1 MEIIKLN
8 LIPSGAT
15 PVVHV
20 KQYDIGRKWR
30 FELYEGAAVYTLD
43 GTEVL
48 ECDVKKLD
56 GNIVTISVTNT
67 SSTYVDIETTVQ
79 MTACSGD
86 QIGALRITKGGDDIA
101 TINFILAC
109 QRSPLEGGITS
120 DSAIHNLEQQI
131 ADAVADQYDADSV
144 IFDNTPTT
152 GHGIGYAVTSD
163 GLKSYIPKNVS
174 DMDDVTIT
182 TPVAGEALVFD
193 ADGNLVNGTV
203 STVGNLDDLSDV
215 DTTGKAT
222 GDSLRYDGA
231 EWVAK
236 PTTIEMTQAE
246 YNAIVDFT
254 PYANT
259 HIVITDAPNLNPTAS
274 DIEYS
279 SGVTVKQAI
288 DGKVNTT
295 DTVIHLA
302 NKYLSSACQWFTTNL
317 GQNTNTMV
325 ISTTDNLATNNS
337 IHILLFGRYG
347 AWVVRASVDG
357 TGNFS
362 SAEITKL
369 ESGANTVTAS
379 VSGKNITLTGLGTWS
394 TFLGVIVKDY
404 YQTVTF
410 TISQS

>member
-20 KQYDIGRKWR
+20 KQYDVGRTWR
-30 FELYEGAAVYTLD
+30 FELYEGASVYTLD
-43 GTEVL
+43 GTETI
-48 ECDVKKLD
+48 EIDVKKND
-56 GNIVTISVTNT
+56 GNVVTVAVTNT
-67 SSTYVDIETTVQ
+67 SDNYVDIETTLQ

-86 QIGALRITKGGDDIA
+86 QLGALRIFKGDDDIA
-101 TINFILAC
+101 TLNFILAC
-109 QRSPLEGGITS
+109 QRSPLENGIQS

-193 ADGNLVNGTV
+193 NDGNLVNGTV

-231 EWVAK
+231 EWIAK
-236 PTTIEMTQAE
+236 PTTYQIDKADFDQ
-246 YNAIVDFT
+246 ISDFT
-254 PYANT
+254 PYANS
-259 HIVITDAPNLNPTAS
+259 HIVVPDEANLNPTAS
-274 DIEYS
+274 DIEFS
-279 SGVTVKQAI
+279 GGVTVYDELNNKADISSLATVATSGSFNDLINKPITYGGTLTDLNNAQKTTETITLYTFNGGATNSPSGSAGGWLLSCI
-288 DGKVNTT
+288 NYNTT
-295 DTVIHLA
+295 TYGSQLA
-302 NKYLSSACQWFTTNL
+302 LTNGGLYFRKLVGGSYQAWTT
-317 GQNTNTMV
+317 
-325 ISTTDNLATNNS
+325 LAT
-337 IHILLFGRYG
+337 
-347 AWVVRASVDG
+347 
-357 TGNFS
+357 
-362 SAEITKL
+362 
-369 ESGANTVTAS
+369 
-379 VSGKNITLTGLGTWS
+379 
-394 TFLGVIVKDY
+394 
-404 YQTVTF
+404 
-410 TISQS
+410 

>member
-8 LIPSGAT
+8 LIPSGAI

-20 KQYDIGRKWR
+20 KQYDIGREWR

-86 QIGALRITKGGDDIA
+86 QLGALRITKGGDDIA

-144 IFDNTPTT
+144 VFDNTPTT
-152 GHGIGYAVTSD
+152 GHGIGYAVSSA

-193 ADGNLVNGTV
+193 NDGNLVNGTV
-203 STVGNLDDLSDV
+203 STVGSIDDLNDV
-215 DTTGKAT
+215 DTTGKQD
-222 GDSLRYDGA
+222 GDSLRYDA
-231 EWVAK
+231 NASEWVAK
-236 PTTIEMTQAE
+236 PTTVALTQAE
-246 YNAIVDFT
+246 YDALVLSGDLE
-254 PYANT
+254 PNT
-259 HIVITDAPNLNPTAS
+259 HYVITDAPNLNPTAS

-288 DGKVNTT
+288 DNVKSQDLTYTGDTNAQGTMATDITFDSAVRMAYGVKGTT
-295 DTVIHLA
+295 KYYAQIRPSNSDTVVV
-302 NKYLSSACQWFTTNL
+302 NL
-317 GQNTNTMV
+317 RD
-325 ISTTDNLATNNS
+325 DNNNV
-337 IHILLFGRYG
+337 
-347 AWVVRASVDG
+347 AASV
-357 TGNFS
+357 TG
-362 SAEITKL
+362 ITVHVFK
-369 ESGANTVTAS
+369 S
-379 VSGKNITLTGLGTWS
+379 V
-394 TFLGVIVKDY
+394 Y
-404 YQTVTF
+404 
-410 TISQS
+410 

>member
-20 KQYDIGRKWR
+20 KQYDIGRTWR

-182 TPVAGEALVFD
+182 TPASGEILVY
-193 ADGNLVNGTV
+193 NNGTWENQANPA
-203 STVGNLDDLSDV
+203 STQNFAPDYDDTATYNTNDKVIYQGLLYVCLEDSVTGAWDGTKWQQISVADLNAELLPIQSGSATNTKDYIDSVTPKYYTTASQKLNSLSWTQSAAGVYYTIIDLSALIPD
-215 DTTGKAT
+215 AT
-222 GDSLRYDGA
+222 LILSVSICGWNVIRSSDNLIPFINSNSIKIG
-231 EWVAK
+231 V
-236 PTTIEMTQAE
+236 M
-246 YNAIVDFT
+246 
-254 PYANT
+254 ANT
-259 HIVITDAPNLNPTAS
+259 
-274 DIEYS
+274 
-279 SGVTVKQAI
+279 
-288 DGKVNTT
+288 
-295 DTVIHLA
+295 
-302 NKYLSSACQWFTTNL
+302 
-317 GQNTNTMV
+317 
-325 ISTTDNLATNNS
+325 NS
-337 IHILLFGRYG
+337 
-347 AWVVRASVDG
+347 
-357 TGNFS
+357 FS
-362 SAEITKL
+362 SAD
-369 ESGANTVTAS
+369 SS
-379 VSGKNITLTGLGTWS
+379 LT
-394 TFLGVIVKDY
+394 FRVIY
-404 YQTVTF
+404 
-410 TISQS
+410 I

>member
-20 KQYDIGRKWR
+20 KQYDIGRTWR

-56 GNIVTISVTNT
+56 GNVVTISVTNT

-131 ADAVADQYDADSV
+131 ADAVANQYDADSV

-163 GLKSYIPKNVS
+163 GVATAVQDAKDYTDTAIGGLNIPENIT
-174 DMDDVTIT
+174 DLADVNIT
-182 TPVAGEALVFD
+182 TPTNGEILVY
-193 ADGNLVNGTV
+193 NNGTWENQANPS
-203 STVGNLDDLSDV
+203 STTNFAPDYDDTATYNTNDKVIYQGLLYVCLEDSVTGAWDGTKWQQISVADLNAKLLPITSGSSTNTKEYIDTGLSGKGKLVKAFVTYNGSAFTIPNDV
-215 DTTGKAT
+215 DLPTQPQMCVVGRNSSNGSFYLLWYNSSDQTF
-222 GDSLRYDGA
+222 LLGA
-231 EWVAK
+231 
-236 PTTIEMTQAE
+236 
-246 YNAIVDFT
+246 
-254 PYANT
+254 
-259 HIVITDAPNLNPTAS
+259 
-274 DIEYS
+274 
-279 SGVTVKQAI
+279 
-288 DGKVNTT
+288 
-295 DTVIHLA
+295 
-302 NKYLSSACQWFTTNL
+302 
-317 GQNTNTMV
+317 V
-325 ISTTDNLATNNS
+325 ISGSAPTNGQGCP
-337 IHILLFGRYG
+337 IWY
-347 AWVVRASVDG
+347 VV
-357 TGNFS
+357 
-362 SAEITKL
+362 
-369 ESGANTVTAS
+369 
-379 VSGKNITLTGLGTWS
+379 
-394 TFLGVIVKDY
+394 
-404 YQTVTF
+404 
-410 TISQS
+410 

>member
-86 QIGALRITKGGDDIA
+86 QLGAIRITKGGDDIA

-144 IFDNTPTT
+144 IFDNTPTQ
-152 GHGIGYAVTSD
+152 GHGIGFTVTSEGVATAVQD
-163 GLKSYIPKNVS
+163 AKDYTDTAIGGLSIPENITDLADTDINNPTNGEIMVYNNGVWENQANPSSTTNFAPDYDDTQTYNTNDKVIYQGLLYVCLEDSITGAWDSTKWQNISVADFTADLLPIESGSATNTKDYIDS
-174 DMDDVTIT
+174 
-182 TPVAGEALVFD
+182 G
-193 ADGNLVNGTV
+193 
-203 STVGNLDDLSDV
+203 LS
-215 DTTGKAT
+215 GKA
-222 GDSLRYDGA
+222 
-231 EWVAK
+231 
-236 PTTIEMTQAE
+236 
-246 YNAIVDFT
+246 
-254 PYANT
+254 
-259 HIVITDAPNLNPTAS
+259 
-274 DIEYS
+274 
-279 SGVTVKQAI
+279 
-288 DGKVNTT
+288 
-295 DTVIHLA
+295 DT
-302 NKYLSSACQWFTTNL
+302 
-317 GQNTNTMV
+317 
-325 ISTTDNLATNNS
+325 STTYTKTEVDNKFNLT
-337 IHILLFGRYG
+337 
-347 AWVVRASVDG
+347 
-357 TGNFS
+357 
-362 SAEITKL
+362 
-369 ESGANTVTAS
+369 SGTVTAS
-379 VSGKNITLTGLGTWS
+379 SNVTIARYTLKKFGNVCFLSVVLYVSVAHSSGAKLAKLSITPTQQVDMIAASKTNEQGVAWYVDPDGYLYTNDAMVTGQT
-394 TFLGVIVKDY
+394 Y
-404 YQTVTF
+404 YLNAWY
-410 TISQS
+410 I

>member
-20 KQYDIGRKWR
+20 KQYDIGRTWR

-56 GNIVTISVTNT
+56 GNIVTIAVTNT

-101 TINFILAC
+101 TLNFILAC
-109 QRSPLEGGITS
+109 QRSPLEGGIMS

-144 IFDNTPTT
+144 IFDNAPTT

-163 GLKSYIPKNVS
+163 GLMSYIPKKVS

-182 TPVAGEALVFD
+182 TPVSGEALVFD
-193 ADGNLVNGTV
+193 NDGNLINGTV
-203 STVGNLDDLSDV
+203 STVGSIDDLNDV
-215 DTTGKAT
+215 DTTGKAN
-222 GDSLRYDGA
+222 GDSLRYDGV

-236 PTTIEMTQAE
+236 PTTIALTQAE
-246 YNAIVDFT
+246 YTALLT
-254 PYANT
+254 KAPNT
-259 HIVITDAPNLNPTAS
+259 HYVITDAPNLNPTAS

-279 SGVTVKQAI
+279 SGVTVKDKI
-288 DGKVNTT
+288 
-295 DTVIHLA
+295 DTVNARLVNARLTFNSSNLFAIPSGTPRP
-302 NKYLSSACQWFTTNL
+302 YLNRQITVL
-317 GQNTNTMV
+317 GRNM
-325 ISTTDNLATNNS
+325 NN
-337 IHILLFGRYG
+337 G
-347 AWVVRASVDG
+347 AVYALWYDYDVDG
-357 TGNFS
+357 FRISATLVGNAPSLNNTCDVQYFS
-362 SAEITKL
+362 
-369 ESGANTVTAS
+369 
-379 VSGKNITLTGLGTWS
+379 
-394 TFLGVIVKDY
+394 
-404 YQTVTF
+404 
-410 TISQS
+410 